1 MKLVYLSLGS
11 NTGDREMLLQ
21 SAIDALP
28 AAGVRVRRKSA
39 IYETEPQDLRDQAWF
54 LNMIAEC
61 ETELFP
67 VQLLGRLQ
75 KIEAQLGRK
84 RTIAK
89 GPRTIDIDII
99 LYGNAVVETA
109 SLQIPHPRFRDR
121 RFVLEPLK
129 ELAPELRDPVTKR
142 TMASLVSG
150 TTGQTV
156 RLYRP
161 VSH

>member
-1 MKLVYLSLGS
+1 LKLVYLSLGS

-28 AAGVRVRRKSA
+28 AAGVRVIRKSS

-129 ELAPELRDPVTKR
+129 ELVPELRDPVTKR

-150 TTGQTV
+150 TTGQAV
-156 RLYRP
+156 RLFHP